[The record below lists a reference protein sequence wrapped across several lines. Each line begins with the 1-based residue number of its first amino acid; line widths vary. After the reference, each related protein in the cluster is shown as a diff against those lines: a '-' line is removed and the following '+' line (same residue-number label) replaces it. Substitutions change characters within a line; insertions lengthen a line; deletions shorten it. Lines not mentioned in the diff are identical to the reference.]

1 MIRSLID
8 FQEKI
13 YYNTFS
19 RIYSLTFN
27 IYVPSY
33 RRIQHTDSW
42 NPYNTEVTNIC
53 NMIFVCQDEF
63 CQCETTSN
71 SGIETEKIE
80 LERGMRIERLHFSIS
95 VPRSFHLRHQQ
106 YCYSYSYSVAAT
118 IWNAK
123 TRLGWRVFIYDLT
136 QWNNGCEG
144 ARNCLLILATHI
156 SAHWL
161 SLKTLIARR

>member
-8 FQEKI
+8 LKKKSIIILLREYI
-13 YYNTFS
+13 LLHLIS
-19 RIYSLTFN
+19 
-27 IYVPSY
+27 SY

-63 CQCETTSN
+63 CQCGTTSN
-71 SGIETEKIE
+71 SGMETEKIE
-80 LERGMRIERLHFSIS
+80 LERGMRIERLHFSIP
-95 VPRSFHLRHQQ
+95 VPRSFHLRYQQ
-106 YCYSYSYSVAAT
+106 YCYSYSYSIAAT

-123 TRLGWRVFIYDLT
+123 TRPGWRVFIYDLT

-156 SAHWL
+156 SAHQL
-161 SLKTLIARR
+161 SLKTLIARW